1 MCGDLFIQV
10 HWGSWGQESMLDG
23 TLSPPFQGRPRPGV
37 RRTHNQPTVWL
48 MIPARGAIDN
58 HGALHT
64 KAVSLVTLAPVWEH
78 LAVKEVKLWI
88 YVCRTCLP
96 QTLHCLGVK
105 DKSPSKSLS
114 PFYVGWGGSTLTACD
129 WTQFNVTHRPSSS
142 RFISTLLLMYHCFLC
157 PLCLK
162 LIIVYHN

>member
-1 MCGDLFIQV
+1 
-10 HWGSWGQESMLDG
+10 
-23 TLSPPFQGRPRPGV
+23 
-37 RRTHNQPTVWL
+37 

-78 LAVKEVKLWI
+78 LAVKEVKFWI

-105 DKSPSKSLS
+105 DKSPSKGLS
-114 PFYVGWGGSTLTACD
+114 PFYGGGGGDQHSQRVIGHSLMSHIARRLVD
-129 WTQFNVTHRPSSS
+129 
-142 RFISTLLLMYHCFLC
+142 LLAHFY
-157 PLCLK
+157 
-162 LIIVYHN
+162 

>member
-1 MCGDLFIQV
+1 
-10 HWGSWGQESMLDG
+10 
-23 TLSPPFQGRPRPGV
+23 
-37 RRTHNQPTVWL
+37 
-48 MIPARGAIDN
+48 MISARGAIDN

-114 PFYVGWGGSTLTACD
+114 PFYGGGIN
-129 WTQFNVTHRPSSS
+129 TQRVIGHSLMSHIAR
-142 RFISTLLLMYHCFLC
+142 RLVDLLAHFY
-157 PLCLK
+157 
-162 LIIVYHN
+162 